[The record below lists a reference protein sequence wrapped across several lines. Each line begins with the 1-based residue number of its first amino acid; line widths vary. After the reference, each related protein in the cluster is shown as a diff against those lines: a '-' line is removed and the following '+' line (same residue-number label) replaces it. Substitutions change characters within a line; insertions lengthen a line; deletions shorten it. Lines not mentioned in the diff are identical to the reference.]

1 MIKVNQLQRPLHR
14 SFVAL
19 LAAIALAAPL
29 LAGCEPACAAEDMPC
44 CAHGAQPAI
53 AAPCCSA
60 PAQIAQRSATAARAD
75 QDLKAAATTV
85 VAAAPP
91 TLADAIGRSSPL
103 PAPPPRDGGVP
114 LFLLHSSFLS

>member
-1 MIKVNQLQRPLHR
+1 MNKVNQPQRHLRR
-14 SFVAL
+14 SVVAF
-19 LAAIALAAPL
+19 LAIVVLAAPL
-29 LAGCEPACAAEDMPC
+29 WAGCEPACAAEDMQC
-44 CAHGAQPAI
+44 CRQGLQPAI

-75 QDLKAAATTV
+75 QDLQAAPTAV

-91 TLADAIGRSSPL
+91 TGGDAIARSSPA

>member
-1 MIKVNQLQRPLHR
+1 VIKVNQLQRSLHR

-29 LAGCEPACAAEDMPC
+29 LAGCEPACGAEDMPC
-44 CAHGAQPAI
+44 CAHGALLAI

-60 PAQIAQRSATAARAD
+60 PAQIAQRSPTAARAD
-75 QDLKAAATTV
+75 QDLKAPPTT

-91 TLADAIGRSSPL
+91 TTGVHTIGRSSPL
-103 PAPPPRDGGVP
+103 PAQPPRDGGAP